1 MAVELATA
9 RRILDFVGGL
19 FFIGVNYSMLQI
31 AKLLFDGYLMEIRK
45 WSNGCGRVTVQTTT
59 FIKDRDWKR
68 DKQRILKHG

>member
-31 AKLLFDGYLMEIRK
+31 AKLLFDGYLIDVEA
-45 WSNGCGRVTVQTTT
+45 NAVYLAG
-59 FIKDRDWKR
+59 
-68 DKQRILKHG
+68 